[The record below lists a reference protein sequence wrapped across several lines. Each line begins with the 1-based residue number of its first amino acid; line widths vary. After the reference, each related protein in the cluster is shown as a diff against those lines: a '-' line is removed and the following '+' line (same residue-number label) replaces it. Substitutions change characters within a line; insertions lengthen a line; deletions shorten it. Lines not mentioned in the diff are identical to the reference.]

1 MVYLTI
7 AIHLME
13 RSGFVMSSVDEYIR
27 KLNEIDELT
36 IFVDVNDM
44 ICVRFTNY
52 DIKDGCV
59 IKTASG
65 RGTSL
70 LFALQDYVREISGKT
85 LINTKN
91 NKEVRVL
98 IIEKGE

>member
-1 MVYLTI
+1 MTS
-7 AIHLME
+7 
-13 RSGFVMSSVDEYIR
+13 RSDEYIR

-36 IFVDVNDM
+36 IFVDANNM
-44 ICVRFTNY
+44 ICVRLTNY
-52 DIKDGCV
+52 DVKDGCV
-59 IKTASG
+59 IVTACG

-91 NKEVRVL
+91 DKEIRVL
-98 IIEKGE
+98 IIDNMEVTR